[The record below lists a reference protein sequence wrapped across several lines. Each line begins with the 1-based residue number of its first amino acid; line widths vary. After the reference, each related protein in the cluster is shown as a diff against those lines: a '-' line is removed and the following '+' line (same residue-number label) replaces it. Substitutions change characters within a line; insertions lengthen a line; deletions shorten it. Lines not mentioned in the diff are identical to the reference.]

1 MNVNFL
7 IFFSFLSGKGY
18 VIYTLPGKFIFIL
31 YTQDGVNNDGLDQNL
46 NHPLPPFESLV
57 TCFSN

>member
-7 IFFSFLSGKGY
+7 SFFFLFKWEGVCY
-18 VIYTLPGKFIFIL
+18 IYTLPGKFIFIL

-46 NHPLPPFESLV
+46 NHPLPPFESRHML
-57 TCFSN
+57 